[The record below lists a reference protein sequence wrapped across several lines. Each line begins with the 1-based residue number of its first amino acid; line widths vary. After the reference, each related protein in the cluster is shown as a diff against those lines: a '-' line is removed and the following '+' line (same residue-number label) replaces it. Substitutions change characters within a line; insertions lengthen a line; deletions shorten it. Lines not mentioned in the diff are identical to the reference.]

1 MSGGAL
7 AKIGIFGAIIAAL
20 AWGFQQFTSNSELVE
35 GEQARIDYSGNDNF
49 YPTGGTGELVK
60 HGAFTLSYDEEWEQA
75 EWTAHILTREDLQ
88 KEWTQRSNDFR
99 PDPQVSTK
107 SATDDDYRGS
117 GYDRGHLVPNGDLA
131 WSETYSSETFLMSNI
146 SPQARQFNQGIW
158 RELEETTRD
167 WAKKFKRL
175 YVITG
180 PVMTENP
187 KGTIGRQNRIAIP
200 SAYFK
205 VLLDLDEP
213 ELKGIGFV
221 IPNQVSF
228 DPLYNYAKSI
238 DEVEAITGLDFFP
251 NFMPKAL
258 ENDIEAKG
266 NIDLWP
272 FNKNRYD
279 KRINN
284 WNNVSSN

>member
-1 MSGGAL
+1 MSGGTMT
-7 AKIGIFGAIIAAL
+7 KIGIFGAIIAAL
-20 AWGFQQFTSNSELVE
+20 AWGFQQFTTNDGLGSEDNE
-35 GEQARIDYSGNDNF
+35 RIDYVGAENF
-49 YPTGGTGELVK
+49 YPTGGGGELVK

-75 EWTAHILTREDLQ
+75 EWTAHVLTRENLQ
-88 KEWTQRSNDFR
+88 KERTARSNDFR
-99 PDPQVSTK
+99 PDPSVRTQ

-117 GYDRGHLVPNGDLA
+117 GYDRGHLVPDADLA
-131 WSETYSSETFLMSNI
+131 WDETFSSETFYMSNI

-167 WAKKFKRL
+167 WAKKFGRL
-175 YVITG
+175 YVISG

-200 SAYFK
+200 AAYFK

-228 DPLYNYAKSI
+228 DPLFNYARSI
-238 DEVEAITGLDFFP
+238 DEIEEITGLDFFP
-251 NFMPKAL
+251 NLMPKTL
-258 ENDIEAKG
+258 ENEIEAKG

-279 KRINN
+279 RRINN

>member
-1 MSGGAL
+1 MSSGTM

-20 AWGFQQFTSNSELVE
+20 AWGFQQFTTDTGLG
-35 GEQARIDYSGNDNF
+35 GEENERIDYAGAENF
-49 YPTGGTGELVK
+49 YPTGGSGELVR
-60 HGAFTLSYDEEWEQA
+60 HAAFTLSYDEEWEQA
-75 EWTAHILTREDLQ
+75 EWTAHILTRENLQ
-88 KEWTQRSNDFR
+88 KEWTERSNDFR
-99 PDPQVSTK
+99 PDPKVSTQ

-131 WSETYSSETFLMSNI
+131 WDAAYSSETFLMSNI

-167 WAKKFKRL
+167 WAKKFGRL

-200 SAYFK
+200 AAYFK
-205 VLLDLDEP
+205 VLLDLEEP

-228 DPLYNYAKSI
+228 DPLFNYAKSI
-238 DEVEAITGLDFFP
+238 DEVEAITGLDFFA
-251 NFMPKAL
+251 NFMPEGT
-258 ENDIEAKG
+258 ENELEAKG